1 MPGFLAGL
9 VVGFAASAL
18 ILYIGRN
25 YLDESQVSRTRG
37 GEDEVVKF
45 QFYDELEQ
53 TDSGKEA
60 VAELPVAESQE
71 PVTEADVVAAGNVEP
86 PTEEPMTEPV
96 VEVVDEPASTS
107 EAETSTTQ
115 PLASDSSVADA
126 NLIFLQVGFFSEQ
139 ERAQKLRATLLL
151 EGFEV
156 NTIERKTQN
165 GSGTRFRVLVGPYAN
180 KSESDTAI
188 ANLRELEL
196 TPFVYK

>member
-53 TDSGKEA
+53 TDSGNDA
-60 VAELPVAESQE
+60 AAELPVAESQE
-71 PVTEADVVAAGNVEP
+71 PVTETDVVEAGNVEP
-86 PTEEPMTEPV
+86 PTEESVTEPV

-107 EAETSTTQ
+107 EAETSTTH